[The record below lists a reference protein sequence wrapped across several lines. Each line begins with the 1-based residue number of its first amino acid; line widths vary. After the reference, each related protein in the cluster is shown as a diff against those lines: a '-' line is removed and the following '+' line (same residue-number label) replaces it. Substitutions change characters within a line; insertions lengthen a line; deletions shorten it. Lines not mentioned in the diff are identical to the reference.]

1 LTIIKQ
7 ILCRRVIPLTKKPD
21 AMKQKTLLLVLFLL
35 GSFLGRANNGPGNGS
50 KDEMNGVVV
59 HAESKKPLKDVSIT
73 AYVGNSKKEKIVISN
88 ELGGFSFDEL
98 KPGIYKFVFEKTGFK
113 KVTRD
118 KVVIKT
124 DETFQLQI
132 EMIEMGDYEIMPSP
146 FNISGF

>member
-1 LTIIKQ
+1 MTIIKQ

>member
-1 LTIIKQ
+1 MTIIKQ
-7 ILCRRVIPLTKKPD
+7 SLCCWVIPLTKKPD

-35 GSFLGRANNGPGNGS
+35 SAYLSRANNGPGNGS

-98 KPGIYKFVFEKTGFK
+98 KPGVYKFVFEKTGFK

>member
-1 LTIIKQ
+1 MTIIKQ

-98 KPGIYKFVFEKTGFK
+98 KPGVYKFVFEKTGFK

>member
-1 LTIIKQ
+1 MTIIKQ

-35 GSFLGRANNGPGNGS
+35 GSFFGRANNGPGNGS

-98 KPGIYKFVFEKTGFK
+98 KPGVYKFVFVKTGFK

>member
-1 LTIIKQ
+1 MTIIKQ

-98 KPGIYKFVFEKTGFK
+98 KPGVYKFVFVKTGFK

>member
-98 KPGIYKFVFEKTGFK
+98 KPGVYKFVFEKTGFK